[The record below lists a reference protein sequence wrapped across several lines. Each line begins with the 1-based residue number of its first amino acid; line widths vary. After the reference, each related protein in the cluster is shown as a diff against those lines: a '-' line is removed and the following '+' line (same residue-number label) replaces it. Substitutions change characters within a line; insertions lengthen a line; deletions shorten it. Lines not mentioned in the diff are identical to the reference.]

1 MLLLLL
7 LSLFYFLLL
16 FSMSP
21 HSFHLGN
28 SDIFLEFTIQS
39 SAAVQNSNS
48 QTEMQIYEINN
59 TAGLTSRYSRGLIKL

>member
-1 MLLLLL
+1 MVTLIVTLKTNRMLLLLL

-28 SDIFLEFTIQS
+28 SNIFSEFTIQS

-48 QTEMQIYEINN
+48 QTEMQIY
-59 TAGLTSRYSRGLIKL
+59 